1 MQLDER
7 YELLKKTKSL
17 MALERDVATEAANVI
32 NQVLAKQNNPTW
44 ENKFRMHE
52 ALAQMLYTMNV
63 LLTKDGGVDETNK
76 LYSEILDIRY
86 NRNKDKQW

>member
-1 MQLDER
+1 MPLDER

-17 MALERDVATEAANVI
+17 IAFERDVATTASEVI
-32 NQVLAKQNNPTW
+32 NQVLVKQNNPTW

-52 ALAQMLYTMNV
+52 SLARMLFAMNL

-76 LYSEILDIRY
+76 LYSEILDIRF
-86 NRNKDKQW
+86 NRNKDKKW